1 MSVKNRKLE
10 VTHSSTPFMANLTK
24 RELVV
29 RISNETGMVQENVLN
44 IIGRLLCYITESLA
58 RGQTVEFRG
67 FGVFEVRTRKARI
80 GRNPNV
86 PQHDVTIPAATVVKF
101 KAGKE
106 MKAQV
111 LKLSS
116 ALAEQSGKSRQ

>member
-1 MSVKNRKLE
+1 MG
-10 VTHSSTPFMANLTK
+10 NLTK

-44 IIGRLLCYITESLA
+44 IIRRMLNHISETLA
-58 RGQTVEFRG
+58 RGQTVEFRD

-80 GRNPNV
+80 GRNPNR
-86 PQHDVTIPAATVVKF
+86 PEHDVTIPVRTVVKF

-111 LKLSS
+111 LKLSE
-116 ALAEQSGKSRQ
+116 ALAEQSR